1 MSQAVAGVAPRSSVR
16 WRVFVLIG
24 VLTVVNL
31 ADRTSLA
38 VGMPSIARD
47 LHIAPSVQGVI
58 LSAFFW
64 TYAAM
69 QLPSGWLIDRFGPS
83 RLIAW
88 AALLWGAFQT
98 LMFAVGGG
106 LSLILLRLGL
116 GAAEAP
122 MFPAGGKLN
131 ALWLPPSERGRGAVM
146 MDSGS
151 YLGAAIGGIGIAW
164 LIAVLDSWRLAFG
177 IAGLITLALGIYVA
191 ITLRDDPAT
200 HPAIND
206 AELAHIR
213 QADTARP
220 TVYPTADG
228 VTVGTAAPIMIG
240 RIGWA
245 MVNFG
250 LLTWG
255 PSYLAQARG
264 LDLKQMGA
272 ATFAIFGAGFLGSLS
287 AGFLADGLV
296 AAGLTRR
303 VTLRMLLTI
312 SGLAVFAAFLILPHI
327 PSAVSA
333 VMLLAATDFMLCGG
347 SLYWSLPSIL
357 APPARAGLLGAWM
370 NLAGSVGGIIVPIIA
385 GLLLQATGTY
395 TAVLVFFALCAALYI
410 LGTLLIPLP
419 RGTT

>member
-1 MSQAVAGVAPRSSVR
+1 MTTRR
-16 WRVFVLIG
+16 
-24 VLTVVNL
+24 
-31 ADRTSLA
+31 
-38 VGMPSIARD
+38 
-47 LHIAPSVQGVI
+47 
-58 LSAFFW
+58 
-64 TYAAM
+64 
-69 QLPSGWLIDRFGPS
+69 
-83 RLIAW
+83 
-88 AALLWGAFQT
+88 
-98 LMFAVGGG
+98 
-106 LSLILLRLGL
+106 
-116 GAAEAP
+116 
-122 MFPAGGKLN
+122 
-131 ALWLPPSERGRGAVM
+131 
-146 MDSGS
+146 
-151 YLGAAIGGIGIAW
+151 
-164 LIAVLDSWRLAFG
+164 
-177 IAGLITLALGIYVA
+177 
-191 ITLRDDPAT
+191 T

-228 VTVGTAAPIMIG
+228 VTVGIAAPIMIG

-272 ATFAIFGAGFLGSLS
+272 ATFAMFGAGFLGSLS

-303 VTLRMLLTI
+303 VTLRVLLTI